1 MSEFKAEQF
10 MEKPDQDVFESL
22 RKADLILLAQFLKVP
37 AKTSMRK
44 VEIQYNVAKCLVE
57 LEKFD
62 ESVLKRYVSESAE
75 IELKKLEIQAQL
87 ELKKLE
93 MEEKRQE
100 REERE
105 RERERETG
113 KIRRQTGK
121 VRRAREAGKVSRERK
136 AGQIRRTT
144 LTLRNEKVRV
154 KY

>member
-10 MEKPDQDVFESL
+10 MEKPDLDVFESL
-22 RKADLILLAQFLKVP
+22 RKADLILLAQFLNVP

-44 VEIQYNVAKCLVE
+44 VEIQYNIAKCLVE
-57 LEKFD
+57 LGKFD
-62 ESVLKRYVSESAE
+62 ESVLKRYVTESAE

-105 RERERETG
+105 RERDRQERLAERE
-113 KIRRQTGK
+113 
-121 VRRAREAGKVSRERK
+121 RERDRK
-136 AGQIRRTT
+136 D
-144 LTLRNEKVRV
+144 
-154 KY
+154 